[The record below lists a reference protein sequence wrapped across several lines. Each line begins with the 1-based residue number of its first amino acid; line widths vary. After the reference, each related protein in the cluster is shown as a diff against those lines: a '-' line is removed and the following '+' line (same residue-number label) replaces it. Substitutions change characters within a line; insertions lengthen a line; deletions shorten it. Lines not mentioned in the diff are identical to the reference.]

1 MGHEPRHLPRTSPLK
16 QCLIPQTHA
25 PGNHLGVLI
34 KTLDKRVGST
44 KEEIDVLIQLIMAP
58 LLTAEIE
65 RGYKTE
71 RLV

>member
-1 MGHEPRHLPRTSPLK
+1 MCQGISHVPSPSE
-16 QCLIPQTHA
+16 QYLIPQTHA
-25 PGNHLGVLI
+25 PRNHLSILI
-34 KTLDKRVGST
+34 KTLDKLVGST

>member
-1 MGHEPRHLPRTSPLK
+1 MCQDISHVPSPYE
-16 QCLIPQTHA
+16 QYPQTHA
-25 PGNHLGVLI
+25 PRNHLSILI
-34 KTLDKRVGST
+34 KTLDKLVGST

-58 LLTAEIE
+58 LLTAETE